1 MKEKKFFSLKIH
13 YRPSQEKFW
22 KKKKQK
28 KKQKK
33 IFQFVRKYCEL
44 VMD

>member
-1 MKEKKFFSLKIH
+1 MKEKKIFSLKIH
-13 YRPSQEKFW
+13 YRPSQENFW
-22 KKKKQK
+22 KKKQK